1 MNDNLT
7 FSSAKELNEHYRAAR
22 ARVWAGKP
30 VLKPPEPE
38 PVPEPVSEP
47 VPELSPIDMQAA
59 HAILDAAPWEAKY
72 VPIMRE
78 VCARHG
84 VTVVDLRG
92 KCRKAALALARHELA
107 YRLRNETSYSFQQIG
122 NVMGGRDHTSVIGS
136 IRRYKLLMDA
146 GKFDPI
152 KGRGNL

>member
-1 MNDNLT
+1 MQLND
-7 FSSAKELNEHYRAAR
+7 HYKAVR
-22 ARVWAGKP
+22 ARLWATAP
-30 VLKPPEPE
+30 EPLPEPPEPPKPLAE
-38 PVPEPVSEP
+38 PLPEPS
-47 VPELSPIDMQAA
+47 SIDMQTA
-59 HAILDAAPWEAKY
+59 HAIHDAAPWEAKY

-122 NVMGGRDHTSVIGS
+122 NVMGGRDHASVISS